1 MNPETAQRVFPWL
14 HLPLTEAYSYRGLWG
29 FLLVTLVLFGV
40 SAVTQ
45 PDPSEK
51 LDKTTV
57 DWSRKREAFAGFS
70 DWRLHFA
77 ILTLLTI
84 AIYAWLW

>member
-1 MNPETAQRVFPWL
+1 M
-14 HLPLTEAYSYRGLWG
+14 
-29 FLLVTLVLFGV
+29 
-40 SAVTQ
+40 TQ
-45 PDPSEK
+45 PDPPEK